1 MAKVNTL
8 IHNEIYVSA
17 TNPNMKFHLMIRS
30 FDGTDRKS
38 AAVKD
43 DQFING
49 SIDGVDVLSDCLTEE
64 DYWQSEHV
72 ILRPK
77 EERVFN
83 GHDYRMIESLANSCD
98 IASCADF
105 DQMIVDNKGHERRF
119 RQYYTKEPDS
129 KTVNVKSYV
138 EDILVSET
146 YFNFVYTPTDYSD
159 EDPKET
165 CLTSYSANYEELQNE
180 IITMIQEGR
189 IVEKMP
195 APDIIE
201 DTYVTHDVKFYYKGS
216 WKVDI
221 RPNGEDDYVNE
232 ITFVLQYG
240 TTRKTEIQFS
250 STSSLFSDEN
260 YGDAATVLAG
270 VAVAETEKLKAY
282 LDKIATANDIEIPPD
297 ITGFYRAGQVVYYYW
312 LHYDAQT
319 QNNDGDIKTT
329 VICTLRWGTDDT
341 ANVFFSDKKSYDI
354 SNYTTAPVELT
365 ELGKQQ
371 IDELFNHLDN
381 LTGVKLVTVTGP
393 EENRV
398 SQEVGAHPRD
408 VTGNALVVVAHEF
421 EQGADIRT
429 QAMVHFD
436 GDNIVDETGSPWTV
450 GGGTPITTAQGAA
463 MGKGMLI
470 SDGRYISSKAIQMGA
485 ESFTVDFF
493 AFVNEGCPS
502 DACICDIN
510 HPNCDIKIKLLKQFN
525 SKTQE
530 TETTIGFYVNG
541 ELKAQSKID
550 IIVLET
556 VCHYAVVYQQAK
568 HALFF
573 FVEGT
578 MIGNM
583 EQEISKAPTKVWFNR
598 DVSAN
603 KSTFL
608 GTIDEIRISTDLA
621 RWTTDVNF
629 KEYATGVIKDEK
641 NIEWHMYARDPKNAK
656 VETTTPAEFV
666 KAEEGQDKFGTGIVF
681 DGHKYAYMATP
692 LKLGGRDFSIDFW
705 VNITKPGSSNGG
717 IFEIEIGQREYILGF
732 HDYSSEACIHDS
744 KETQKKMKA
753 IKSTFRHVAIVY
765 VQETGKITFYSD
777 GSVVGK
783 IGSFDPK
790 GKLKTES
797 SFRLKIGRYQ
807 GTGTTGYLIGII
819 DEFRIVSGCIPSM
832 FLDDNGNLLSKFT
845 LPTEPY
851 PSDDDFTVAL
861 LRSSA
866 FNEVP
871 DDNDEEDFEVDNP
884 NHIFN
889 PPTTSYK
896 ISTQVTGDPT
906 QLTNY
911 YIPLVEHF
919 DDDKFTVI
927 DQAPIQKT
935 PYPVYDGETEYE
947 PEWMYYDPQQLK
959 LEGDLKSK
967 KAGDHY
973 VTFTPWNDCLWQ
985 GGGNKPK
992 TVIWKIVKDNIKFL
1006 PEQEEPLYYNG
1017 EEQQNNVINLDS
1029 KYMTFTGDLTAKDA
1043 NTLAKPFYIIVATP
1057 KDNYEWPTGMSGPYK
1072 VLWQILPKQVERPVL
1087 KTTSSLDFVY
1097 DGTEK
1102 TPEFKYDSRYI
1113 TATGTLAATLPNSK
1127 HIDGSLLT
1135 EEYKITFSLKDKNNY
1150 CWPSDHSHEDGEGSD
1165 TDGGTDDIIVTW
1177 KIRRKPVA
1185 MFSVT
1190 DTTLVYK
1197 PEEQGPTLAP
1207 SVWDP
1212 NEVTVQG
1219 HRAQNAGSYVITF
1232 TLVDITKYEWD
1243 NGATG
1248 EATKDWE
1255 IVKAQ
1260 GTLDVDKTTA
1270 ALIAPPTPPTVD
1282 ITITTTSTG
1291 SVTCIVPDNFKSY
1304 IETDI
1309 SASSS
1314 VGQDNSISCS
1324 YTLHITGLKSTEAD
1338 EPVVLTVTLNDDIN
1352 YKGTSVDITVT
1363 VEMGLEAFTWAEIA
1377 DMTAA
1382 GTLLNFASIGDA
1394 KTVKL
1399 KTKLPIIDTEGE
1411 SVAEYDDSDDYAVKM
1426 ILIGVDHNPDVE
1438 GSKRAH
1444 FMLGRMGSKR
1454 DIVFPCNMP
1463 VFDTSSNTYGWRNS
1477 NLNLQLNTPYSG
1489 VYYADIFPSNFLEV
1503 ITPCL
1508 KWTDNMGGGV
1518 NNSHFV
1524 TPTLDYVIIPS
1535 EYEVFGT
1542 SSYAN
1547 SEESKH
1553 QERYAYFAEGG
1564 AVKRERTD
1572 NTSSNGWALRS
1583 VNSSSSTQVAA
1594 VGSNG
1599 ALTSVPINS
1608 ILDITPI
1615 FTVSRKI
1622 ECVLDIPAIDQCV
1635 ETLMH
1640 FDDPD
1645 DPFKDE
1651 CNTSFRILDITTGA
1665 AKDAVVSTQNAKFGG
1680 ALQFDGSTYAVQKIP
1695 IILGGKDF
1703 TIDFWM
1709 YYDAASSSTAGKQ
1722 AYGFI
1727 LNGPGITFYCHRTA
1741 GQRKFTIGMG
1751 GKTTK
1756 YTRTDFDPLNKW
1768 VHVAIVYHYSRKTVF
1783 FYMNGALTTHSD
1795 GDTTAVFNNI
1805 SMPKGKYT
1813 LVLGGN
1819 KSVGTAMIGAIDEL
1833 RIQNGIA
1840 RWTPPEWAFTRRATT
1855 ADADRQVFT
1864 PPAFAGE
1871 TSENDILHDQNTGG
1885 YIIKLNNVVKQKEL
1899 LITGP
1904 VTTINDLHIHHRL
1917 NILNTNPS
1925 VATAVHDDSTSMLTI
1940 KGVSPGRTTVTLF
1953 TYDSDITYGAVR
1965 TFDVICET
1973 NVGLTKL
1980 QDCEPAD
1987 IKSIVREGMA
1997 SKAWSAGETTKDIQL
2012 SGTVNGQ
2019 NIDQTVKAKLIAID
2033 HNKYKETADQ
2043 HNAYFMIS
2051 GLNISLPMNDTS
2063 TNEGGWASS
2072 KMRQDFCNEILS
2084 CFPLSWRNIVSYCSK
2099 ATDNKGTGTDKQESD
2114 ITVTQDEVFLLSEY
2128 EIFGTVVWGNVLE
2141 TYGQQQYGY
2150 FNDVSNRP
2158 VTWTRSCVRS
2168 NDNNMFVIRTN
2179 MTDSGRA
2186 GLSAGSSHPVVF
2198 CFCVSDYAGPALL
2211 DMDMSSFNTV
2221 KEIEFDGANHN
2232 AIDEGVILTEAGTKL
2247 NSKYH
2252 VWTGEY
2258 TGRDVKTYTVSIKP
2272 APGYHWKDDTEST
2285 KIVQWK
2291 IKAASSE
2298 DISANKTEVRLYHKN
2313 PEETLTV
2320 VRNNVS
2326 PLQTTVADPSLL
2338 SVSASGNQITL
2349 VPTGLGETTVTI
2361 VSPAAGN
2368 YGRGEATVAV
2378 KASNVPALASLTPEQ
2393 VQTVVLTGKA
2403 GLAWDVGE
2411 STSDIRLNGVV
2422 NGQVI
2427 NNTVKACV
2435 LGFDHNSDIE
2445 GAKKLHLCLGRDITG
2460 KDTGLFE
2467 FATTASTGYTDSS
2480 LRTVACYELFACI
2493 PAEWQK
2499 VISVSNKKCATAQG
2513 DITVLTDEL
2522 WLLDIKEIL
2531 GEDDNNFR
2539 RYAYY
2544 KGDNSPVRKTA
2555 EEISWFTRSCDQSD
2569 TPALISAAGTVSYGL
2584 TGYVVPCF
2592 TVGETKASPNLT
2604 ASKNVVGVLVGSTE
2618 DLTADYEG
2626 TGALSFISS
2635 DPTIAA
2641 VVQNGKTC
2649 TVSGLKT
2656 GTAFV
2661 VISLSATD
2669 THARSAVMVRIES
2682 GTVIKTASTLVLSN
2696 NNLTP
2701 TKDNTVSCTATVT
2714 GGTLSAV
2721 SRDETIATVSVSEN
2735 KITVKGINE
2744 GSTVIDVK
2752 VTGDA
2757 THYDSEDTI
2766 SVTVSDKP
2774 IILDPIP
2781 VINDWSSIVFEGG
2794 LVYNKEFQSVATKL
2808 AGYSVTYHSLSSDI
2822 TARDHKDT
2830 GDYKVTISPKA
2841 GYKWQDGKTEG
2852 HDYSWNIDK
2861 DTAVISGKQDLIL
2874 IKDETETVSI
2884 TYTVTDTCSLIIDSN
2899 SNPGLVTATI
2909 DGNKVT
2915 FTSSCS
2921 TNGSAVI
2928 KLTTTPTIN
2937 YNAAETVSVNVTVSM
2952 SSLVVLDGQ
2961 NAASSL
2967 SVTRSSETYN
2977 DSTTYTV
2984 KNSNV
2989 STWISNFNSACH
3001 KLTKVTDNNNATVT
3015 KTTASGEDNY
3025 KIKDAGTY
3033 KFWIT
3038 PVTGYAWD
3046 NTGSIEEKSFSWTIN
3061 RASLGMTTATQ
3072 NGLSGSGTAMVYDGT
3087 AQTPVFNVGDKV
3099 DIKVTA
3105 QTNAGVYN
3113 TSSVQAKVTPKA
3125 NYCWSDGSTGSKNVS
3140 WKIDPARLT
3149 EAQEP
3154 VFKADSLVYTLS
3166 NKTAQ
3171 VQKPTADN
3179 FSFNDKF
3186 PKSSF
3191 TFTPPTTGRSAVG
3204 TYDSSSSSSYVAKF
3218 KINSSN
3224 YVFSDG
3230 SNTKIIPWSIS
3241 PRKIKKPS
3249 MSADY
3254 SKPYT
3259 GSAHTGITITNN
3271 ITTNDDLVTNGY
3283 VTVTMNKRLGK
3294 ATIKKESERDEDGFS
3309 TSISTDHTV
3318 DFTPTAAGAY
3328 TVTYTLKKST
3338 PSNVIWDVNGAEDT
3352 GDVSIT
3358 FKITRAEIT
3367 EKPSSPASLTVDYTL
3382 NSDNTK
3388 TYKNQTATIKS
3399 DKFTCTCKSQNK
3411 GGTYKD
3417 DNGILC
3423 TPTENYKWSKSIQA
3437 KQFDAYSVPWT
3448 ILKADGFIN
3457 VTYPT
3462 GKPKPSELTN
3472 DNYTTTFTV
3481 VGSNSSMSVTV
3492 DKWYI
3497 AEVEGSANTCTVN
3510 GFGEG
3515 SGVITLEAKEN
3526 DWFKAKT
3533 VTIPVN
3539 LTVVH
3544 ETMTSKTPWTFMR
3557 NFLQHL
3563 IWYSCEK
3570 YCMYSLYNSST
3581 KKWGDVVDSH
3591 LRALTRNALDFAVNK
3606 LTNGSLK
3613 TMQAVVNKMKSF
3625 ATALGTSATDTQ
3637 VNASLKTNYNI
3648 DLTNT
3653 DRGSIFGYDIGVSTS
3668 QINNKAVVAETGSV
3682 GSYPSTTSVIEGITV
3697 TWPNGATDSNG
3708 TTRTTLTDKEKY
3720 AVKALNTWWLKVPL
3734 HMIDNY
3740 YGINATGPFCSS
3752 TALSVYIKPMETG
3765 TLATGGVEN
3774 GSYGTG
3780 TMVPVTDAIFKDI
3793 YNVTD
3798 SATKAKYTH
3807 SVQFP
3812 LLRYGNM
3819 MMNLG
3824 VGEIANMNEDDDGTI
3839 GSSKDDRQ
3847 AMDLVV
3853 AHELIH
3859 CILHNAMRFHG
3870 KYPKWFKESIAELL
3884 WGVDIRSTTIRRLA
3898 RNATLLQKVFDAN
3911 GNIDETGL
3919 TDDEKKSI
3927 PEYPYVFAY
3936 LLFRYLIKNY
3946 CK

>member
-64 DYWQSEHV
+64 DYWQSEHI

-105 DQMIVDNKGHERRF
+105 DQMVTDNKGKERHF

-138 EDILVSET
+138 ENILVGET

-165 CLTSYSANYEELQNE
+165 CLTSYSANYAELQNE

-195 APDIIE
+195 APDAIE
-201 DTYVTHDVKFYYKGS
+201 DTYTTHDIKFYYKGS
-216 WKVDI
+216 WRVDI
-221 RPNGEDDYVNE
+221 KPNGEDDYVNE
-232 ITFVLQYG
+232 ITFVLRYG

-250 STSSLFSDEN
+250 STPSLFSDEN
-260 YGDAATVLAG
+260 YGSATTVLAG
-270 VAVAETEKLKAY
+270 VAATEIEKLKAY
-282 LDKIATANDIEIPPD
+282 LDGIATANDIEIPPD

-341 ANVFFSDKKSYDI
+341 ANVFFSEKKNYDI
-354 SNYTTAPVELT
+354 SNYASATVELT

-393 EENRV
+393 EDNRV

-421 EQGADIRT
+421 EQGADSKT

-450 GGGTPITTAQGAA
+450 GGGTPITTDQGAV
-463 MGKGMLI
+463 MGKGMLV

-493 AFVNEGCPS
+493 AFVNEGCPN

-525 SKTQE
+525 SKIQE
-530 TETTIGFYVNG
+530 TETTIGFYVND
-541 ELKAQSKID
+541 ELKAQSKTD
-550 IIVLET
+550 IIVSET
-556 VCHYAVVYQQAK
+556 VCHYAVVYQQSK

-573 FVEGT
+573 FVDGT

-583 EQEISKAPTKVWFNR
+583 EQEIPKASTKVWFNR

-621 RWTTDVNF
+621 RWTTDVDF

-656 VETTTPAEFV
+656 AETTTPAEFV

-681 DGHKYAYMATP
+681 DGQKYAYMATP

-705 VNITKPGSSNGG
+705 VNITKPGTSNGG

-732 HDYSSEACIHDS
+732 HDYSSSACVHDS
-744 KETQKKMKA
+744 NGTQKKMAA
-753 IKSTFRHVAIVY
+753 IKSKFRHVAIVY
-765 VQETGKITFYSD
+765 VQKTGKITFYSD
-777 GSVVGK
+777 GSVVGN
-783 IGSFDPK
+783 IGSFNPK
-790 GKLKTES
+790 DKLKTES

-819 DEFRIVSGCIPSM
+819 DEFRIVSGRIPSM
-832 FLDDNGNLLSKFT
+832 FLDDNDNLLSKFT

-851 PSDDDFTVAL
+851 PSDDDYTVAL

-871 DDNDEEDFEVDNP
+871 SDNDEDFEVDNP

-896 ISTQVTGDPT
+896 ISTQITGDPT

-911 YIPLVEHF
+911 YIPLAEHF

-985 GGGNKPK
+985 GGSDKPK

-1017 EEQQNNVINLDS
+1017 EEQPNNVINLDP

-1043 NTLAKPFYIIVATP
+1043 NTPAKPFYIIIATP
-1057 KDNYEWPTGMSGPYK
+1057 KDNYEWPTGMSGPYE

-1102 TPEFKYDSRYI
+1102 APEFEYDSRYI

-1150 CWPSDHSHEDGEGSD
+1150 CWPSDHSHEGEEESN
-1165 TDGGTDDIIVTW
+1165 TNGGTEDITVTW
-1177 KIRRKPVA
+1177 KIRRKPIP

-1197 PEEQGPTLAP
+1197 PEEQGPTLTP

-1212 NEVTVQG
+1212 SEVTVQG
-1219 HRAQNAGSYVITF
+1219 HRAQNAGTYVITF
-1232 TLVDITKYEWD
+1232 TLADITKYEWD

-1255 IVKAQ
+1255 IIKAQ
-1260 GTLDVDKTTA
+1260 GTLEVDKTTV
-1270 ALIAPPTPPTVD
+1270 ALIAPPTPPTAD
-1282 ITITTTSTG
+1282 ITIITASTG
-1291 SVTCIVPDNFKSY
+1291 SVTCTVPDNFKSY

-1309 SASSS
+1309 SAPSS
-1314 VGQDNSISCS
+1314 VSQDNLISRS

-1338 EPVVLTVTLNDDIN
+1338 EPVVLTIMLNDDTN

-1363 VEMGLEAFTWAEIA
+1363 VEMGLEAFTWEEIA

-1382 GTLLNFASIGDA
+1382 GTLLDFASIGDA

-1399 KTKLPIIDTEGE
+1399 KTKLPIINMEGE
-1411 SVAEYDDSDDYAVKM
+1411 SVVEYDDSDDYAVKM
-1426 ILIGVDHNPDVE
+1426 ILIGVDHNSGVE
-1438 GSKRAH
+1438 GRRRAH

-1489 VYYADIFPSNFLEV
+1489 VYYADIFPSDFLAV

-1518 NNSHFV
+1518 NNSHSV
-1524 TPTLDYVIIPS
+1524 TPTLDYVTIPS

-1553 QERYAYFAEGG
+1553 QERYAYFTEGG
-1564 AVKRERTD
+1564 ATKRERTD

-1608 ILDITPI
+1608 ILDITPV

-1622 ECVLDIPAIDQCV
+1622 EGVLDIPAIDQCV
-1635 ETLMH
+1635 ETLLH

-1665 AKDAVVSTQNAKFGG
+1665 EKDAVVSTQNAKFGG
-1680 ALQFDGSTYAVQKIP
+1680 ALQFDGSTYAIQKMP
-1695 IILGGKDF
+1695 IILGDKDF

-1709 YYDAASSSTAGKQ
+1709 YYDAASCSTNGKQ
-1722 AYGFI
+1722 AYGFL
-1727 LNGPGITFYCHRTA
+1727 LNGPGTGFYCHRT
-1741 GQRKFTIGMG
+1741 GSGRRLFTIGIN

-1768 VHVAIVYHYSRKTVF
+1768 IHVAIVYHYSRKTLF
-1783 FYMNGALTTHSD
+1783 FYMNGALSTHSD

-1840 RWTPPEWAFTRRATT
+1840 KWTPPEWAFTRRATKD
-1855 ADADRQVFT
+1855 DADRQVFT
-1864 PPAFAGE
+1864 PPASIGE
-1871 TSENDILHDQNTGG
+1871 TSENDILHDQTTGG
-1885 YIIKLNNVVKQKEL
+1885 YLIKLNNAVKQKEL
-1899 LITGP
+1899 LITGL
-1904 VTTINDLHIHHRL
+1904 VTTINTL
-1917 NILNTNPS
+1917 NIIHRPNIHNTNPS
-1925 VATAVHDDSTSMLTI
+1925 VATAVYDDSTSMLTI

-1953 TYDSDITYGAVR
+1953 TNDSNLTYGAVR
-1965 TFDVICET
+1965 TFDVICEA
-1973 NVGLTKL
+1973 NIGLTKL

-1997 SKAWSAGETTKDIQL
+1997 SKAWSVGETTKDIQL

-2019 NIDQTVKAKLIAID
+2019 NIDQTVRAKLIAID
-2033 HNKYKETADQ
+2033 HNKYKETAD
-2043 HNAYFMIS
+2043 HYNAYFMIS
-2051 GLNISLPMNDTS
+2051 GLDISLPMNDTS

-2072 KMRQDFCNEILS
+2072 KMRQVFCDEILHS
-2084 CFPLSWRNIVSYCSK
+2084 CFPPSWRNIVSYCSK
-2099 ATDNKGTGTDKQESD
+2099 ATDNKGTGTNIQESD
-2114 ITVTQDEVFLLSEY
+2114 ITVTVEEVFLLSEY
-2128 EIFGTVVWGNVLE
+2128 EIFGTVVNGNNLE
-2141 TYGQQQYGY
+2141 MYGQQQYDY
-2150 FNDVSNRP
+2150 FNDVTNRP

-2168 NDNNMFVIRTN
+2168 KDNNMFVIRTN

-2186 GLSAGSSHPVVF
+2186 GLSAGSLHPVF
-2198 CFCVSDYAGPALL
+2198 ICFCVSDYAGPTVL
-2211 DMDMSSFNTV
+2211 DMDMSFFNAV
-2221 KEIEFDGANHN
+2221 KEVEFDGADHN
-2232 AIDEGVILTEAGTKL
+2232 AIDEGIILTTAGTKL
-2247 NSKYH
+2247 SSKYH

-2272 APGYHWKDDTEST
+2272 APGYLWFGDTEDVKT
-2285 KIVQWK
+2285 VQWR

-2298 DISANKTEVRLYHKN
+2298 DISVNKTEVRLYHKN

-2320 VRNNVS
+2320 VRNNTS
-2326 PLQTTVADPSLL
+2326 PLQITVADPSLL

-2378 KASNVPALASLTPEQ
+2378 KASNVSALESLTPEQ
-2393 VQTVVLTGKA
+2393 IKTVVLTGNA
-2403 GLAWDVGE
+2403 GLAWDVGDN
-2411 STSDIRLNGVV
+2411 TSDIRLNGVV

-2427 NNTVKACV
+2427 NKTIKAYV

-2445 GAKKLHLCLGRDITG
+2445 GAKKLHLCLGRDTAG

-2467 FATTASTGYTDSS
+2467 FTTTAGTGYTDSS

-2499 VISVSNKKCATAQG
+2499 VISVSSKKCTTAQG

-2544 KGDNSPVRKTA
+2544 KGDNSPVRKTT
-2555 EEISWFTRSCDQSD
+2555 EEISWFTRSCDQSG
-2569 TPALISAAGTVSYGL
+2569 TPALISAAGTTSYGL
-2584 TGYVVPCF
+2584 TGYIVPCF

-2604 ASKNVVGVLVGSTE
+2604 ASKNIVGVLVGSTE
-2618 DLTADYEG
+2618 DFSVDYEG

-2641 VVQNGKTC
+2641 VAQSGKTC

-2669 THARSAVMVRIES
+2669 THARAAAVVRIES
-2682 GTVIKTASTLVLSN
+2682 GTVIKTASTLILSN
-2696 NNLTP
+2696 NSLTP
-2701 TKDNTVSCTATVT
+2701 TKDNTVSCIATVT

-2721 SRDETIATVSVSEN
+2721 SRDETIATVSVSDN

-2744 GSTVIDVK
+2744 GSTIIDVK

-2757 THYDSEDTI
+2757 THYDSEDII

-2781 VINDWSSIVFEGG
+2781 VINDWSNIVFEGG

-2808 AGYSVTYHSLSSDI
+2808 AGYSVTYHNLSGDT

-2861 DTAVISGKQDLIL
+2861 ATAVISGTQDLIL
-2874 IKDETETVSI
+2874 IKDETETTTV

-2915 FTSSCS
+2915 FTSSCN

-2977 DSTTYTV
+2977 DNTTYTV

-3001 KLTKVTDNNNATVT
+3001 KLTKVTDSNNVTVT
-3015 KTTASGEDNY
+3015 KTTVSGEDNY

-3033 KFWIT
+3033 KFWII

-3046 NTGSIEEKSFSWTIN
+3046 STGNIEEKSFSWIIN
-3061 RASLGMTTATQ
+3061 RASLGVTTATQ
-3072 NGLSGSGTAMVYDGT
+3072 TGLSGSGESMVYNGA
-3087 AQTPVFNVGDKV
+3087 AQTPVF
-3099 DIKVTA
+3099 DIKDKADITVTA
-3105 QTNAGVYN
+3105 QADAKVYN
-3113 TSSVQAKVTPKA
+3113 TSSAQAKVTPKA
-3125 NYCWSDGSTGSKNVS
+3125 NYCWSDGSTGSKYVT
-3140 WKIDPARLT
+3140 WEIKPARLT

-3154 VFKADSLVYTLS
+3154 VFIEGSLVYTLS
-3166 NKTAQ
+3166 NKTVQ
-3171 VQKPTADN
+3171 TQKPTISN
-3179 FSFNDKF
+3179 FTFSSSF
-3186 PKSSF
+3186 PQSSF
-3191 TFTPPTTGRSAVG
+3191 TFTAPTSGRSAVG
-3204 TYDSSSSSSYVAKF
+3204 TYNSSSYAAKF

-3241 PRKIKKPS
+3241 PKKIKKPS

-3259 GSAHTGITITNN
+3259 GSAHSGITITNN
-3271 ITTNDDLVTNGY
+3271 ITTNDALVTDGY
-3283 VTVTMNKRLGK
+3283 VTVTMNKRLGTTTASK
-3294 ATIKKESERDEDGFS
+3294 RDEDGFS
-3309 TSISTDHTV
+3309 TSNSSDHNV
-3318 DFTPTAAGAY
+3318 DFAPTAAGAY
-3328 TVTYTLKKST
+3328 TVVYTLNKNTSSAT
-3338 PSNVIWDVNGAEDT
+3338 NVIWDVNGATDT
-3352 GDVSIT
+3352 AAVNIT

-3367 EKPSSPASLTVDYTL
+3367 TKPSSPASLTVQYTL
-3382 NSDNTK
+3382 NDNNTI
-3388 TYKNQTATIKS
+3388 TFPNQTATIDS
-3399 DKFTCTCKSQNK
+3399 DKFTCTCKGQNK
-3411 GGTYKD
+3411 AGTYSGTT
-3417 DNGILC
+3417 NGILC
-3423 TPTENYKWSKSIQA
+3423 TPTVNYKWSKSIQA
-3437 KQFDAYSVPWT
+3437 DQFGVYPVPWT

-3457 VTYPT
+3457 MTYSSV
-3462 GKPKPSELTN
+3462 KPSELTN
-3472 DNYTTTFTV
+3472 SVYSTTFTAI
-3481 VGSNSSMSVTV
+3481 GSNSISVTV

-3497 AEVEGSANTCTVN
+3497 AKVERNASTFTVN
-3510 GFGEG
+3510 GLGEG
-3515 SGVITLEAKEN
+3515 SGVITLEAEEN
-3526 DWFKAKT
+3526 DWFKAASK

-3563 IWYSCEK
+3563 IWYSSEK
-3570 YCMYSLYNSST
+3570 YCSYILYNSST
-3581 KKWGDVVDSH
+3581 QEWGDAAESH
-3591 LRALTRNALDFAVNK
+3591 LGALTRNALDFAVNK

-3637 VNASLKTNYNI
+3637 INASLKTNYKI

-3668 QINNKAVVAETGSV
+3668 QIDNKAVVAETGSV
-3682 GSYPSTTSVIEGITV
+3682 GSYPSATSVIEGITV
-3697 TWPNGATDSNG
+3697 TWPTGATDSNG
-3708 TTRTTLTDKEKY
+3708 TTRTTLTNKEKY

-3734 HMIDNY
+3734 HMINDY
-3740 YGINATGPFCSS
+3740 YGISAKGPFCSS

-3765 TLATGGVEN
+3765 TLATGGVEKGQYVN
-3774 GSYGTG
+3774 G

-3812 LLRYGNM
+3812 LLRYDNM

-3859 CILHNAMRFHG
+3859 CLLHNAMRFHG
-3870 KYPKWFKESIAELL
+3870 RYPKWFKESIAELL
-3884 WGVDIRSTTIRRLA
+3884 WGVDIRSVAMRRLA
-3898 RNATLLQKVFDAN
+3898 RNATLLQKVFDAD